1 MEDPDAAR
9 AEITANWQKFFNP
22 QTTKKQK
29 VHLLEDAELYVL
41 FVHAFADDPDLGQA
55 TATVEKVTF
64 TSATSADV
72 TFTLSQQHK
81 TILSGVGQSVRQDDT
96 WKISVKTLCAV
107 AETRNVARPAAC
119 EPAIW

>member
-1 MEDPDAAR
+1 M
-9 AEITANWQKFFNP
+9 
-22 QTTKKQK
+22 
-29 VHLLEDAELYVL
+29 
-41 FVHAFADDPDLGQA
+41 FADDPQLGQA

-72 TFTLSQQHK
+72 TFALSQQRK

-96 WKISVKTLCAV
+96 WKISVEILCAV
-107 AETRNVARPAAC
+107 AETRDLARPAAC